1 MSTPTVQAEKAYDIP
16 TVSFR
21 VITDDKSL
29 LSPAGVHSVRWL
41 WGGGHIS
48 CDTADV
54 STHRNKLGHMD
65 VGSLFLVRPS

>member
-41 WGGGHIS
+41 WGGGAHF
-48 CDTADV
+48 V
-54 STHRNKLGHMD
+54 
-65 VGSLFLVRPS
+65 